1 MKWLDVPPVWLTGF
15 AVLAW
20 LQSQYVSFDLSLAH
34 PVTLLLAGLFVGAG
48 IVLTLLAVMEF
59 RRHKTT
65 IIPHETPDSLI
76 QSGVFGRSRNPIYLA
91 DVLILAG
98 LCLWWDAILALALV
112 PILVWVLER
121 RFIVPEENRMRRVFR
136 ADFARYEQKVRRWL

>member
-1 MKWLDVPPVWLTGF
+1 MKWFDVPPVWLVGF

-98 LCLWWDAILALALV
+98 LCLWWDAVLALALV